1 MVDQVVWNG
10 LMNNTQKPLQG
21 MIQYVM
27 LFCACLASTLVYSAD
42 PVGFVVS
49 DTTFE
54 APADW
59 KKASSTSPMRKAQF
73 AVAREGIQ
81 DTGEVVFYHFGPG
94 AAGGTQANVQRW
106 LGQFKETGDQLGA
119 KTEKSEV
126 GSVALTFVKAYGT
139 YMSGAPLGPKTPKA
153 DYALL
158 GAILEAPKGH
168 IFIKFTGPRDLVD
181 VADKAF
187 RKMAQSARI
196 SP

>member
-1 MVDQVVWNG
+1 MS
-10 LMNNTQKPLQG
+10 NTRISLQG
-21 MIQYVM
+21 MVQHAI
-27 LFCACLASTLVYSAD
+27 LLCAFLTSSMTHAAD
-42 PVGFVVS
+42 PVGFTVS

-59 KKASSTSPMRKAQF
+59 KKAASISPMRKAQF
-73 AVAREGIQ
+73 AVAREGVQ
-81 DTGEVVFYHFGPG
+81 DKGEVVFYHFGPG
-94 AAGGTQANVQRW
+94 AAGGTKANVQRW

-181 VADKAF
+181 DADKGF
-187 RKMAQSARI
+187 RKMVQSARI
-196 SP
+196 SR